1 MLIWFGSTTQ
11 QPQGLKNWS
20 GQKQL
25 LLRPLEADSKS
36 VSFPVDIHANE
47 PRFTAEINMF

>member
-1 MLIWFGSTTQ
+1 MEVFQ
-11 QPQGLKNWS
+11 NS
-20 GQKQL
+20 GRL
-25 LLRPLEADSKS
+25 PLEADSKS